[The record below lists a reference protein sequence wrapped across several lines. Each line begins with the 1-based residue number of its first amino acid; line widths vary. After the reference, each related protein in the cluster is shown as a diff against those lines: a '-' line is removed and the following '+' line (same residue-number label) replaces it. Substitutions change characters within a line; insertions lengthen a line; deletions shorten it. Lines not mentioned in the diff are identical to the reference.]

1 MREFLMAVL
10 VDNDK
15 QQRMMGLQ
23 DQDVAE
29 IYEQSVEIMAMNEMV
44 SPFSSNV
51 RSWERKFRSMKSVRE

>member
-1 MREFLMAVL
+1 MRDFLTAIL

-29 IYEQSVEIMAMNEMV
+29 IYEQSVEIMALNESV
-44 SPFSSNV
+44 SV
-51 RSWERKFRSMKSVRE
+51 QWR

>member
-1 MREFLMAVL
+1 MTAIL

-29 IYEQSVEIMAMNEMV
+29 IYEQSVEIMALNESV
-44 SPFSSNV
+44 SRAMALTRVSSGRKLLSM
-51 RSWERKFRSMKSVRE
+51 RSVSG